1 MVMCNSPCGFQ
12 NICVASMDG
21 QQSHGG
27 TICCDTAEDLD
38 FNEKDILRQCKYA
51 KKEEIYDVAKERSI
65 NNVEFEIRA
74 QMYSFSSETSVITVK
89 EIENA
94 TRLFTE
100 MCKEYENVQMVKIK
114 KNVKLN
120 KQELIRFALDAE
132 STIFCNG
139 RLDCI
144 NGNFHTEDAKEFMD
158 YYKITYT
165 K

>member
-38 FNEKDILRQCKYA
+38 FQEEDILKQCEYA
-51 KKEEIYDVAKERSI
+51 KKEEITDVAKEHSI

-94 TRLFTE
+94 TKLFTE
-100 MCKEYENVQMVKIK
+100 MCKEYENVQMKKIK
-114 KNVKLN
+114 KNMKLN
-120 KQELIRFALDAE
+120 KFELNRFALRAE
-132 STIFCNG
+132 STIFPTG

-144 NGNFHTEDAKEFMD
+144 NGNFHTEDAKEFME
-158 YYKITYT
+158 YYKITYAE
-165 K
+165 

>member
-38 FNEKDILRQCKYA
+38 FQEEDILKQCEYA
-51 KKEEIYDVAKERSI
+51 KKEEITDVAKEHSI

-94 TRLFTE
+94 TKLFTE
-100 MCKEYENVQMVKIK
+100 MCKEYENVQMKKIK
-114 KNVKLN
+114 KKHEI
-120 KQELIRFALDAE
+120 K
-132 STIFCNG
+132 
-139 RLDCI
+139 
-144 NGNFHTEDAKEFMD
+144 
-158 YYKITYT
+158 
-165 K
+165 

>member
-1 MVMCNSPCGFQ
+1 MVMCNSPWGFWKT
-12 NICVASMDG
+12 CVACMDG
-21 QQSHGG
+21 QQSHRG

-51 KKEEIYDVAKERSI
+51 KKEEIYDVAKERS
-65 NNVEFEIRA
+65 
-74 QMYSFSSETSVITVK
+74 MYSFSSETSVITVK

-120 KQELIRFALDAE
+120 KQELIRFALNAE

-158 YYKITYT
+158 YYKITHIN
-165 K
+165 

>member
-1 MVMCNSPCGFQ
+1 M
-12 NICVASMDG
+12 
-21 QQSHGG
+21 
-27 TICCDTAEDLD
+27 
-38 FNEKDILRQCKYA
+38 R
-51 KKEEIYDVAKERSI
+51 KKEEIYDVAKEHSI